1 MGREK
6 GVDPDKVAIYIR
18 WSTDDQADGTTL
30 EVQLE
35 GCKHYLLSQGWM
47 VNEDLVFV
55 DDGYSGGNMDR
66 PALARLRSFVRS
78 GKVDCVVVFK
88 LDRLSRSVIDMVNLV
103 LEEWDGLTHVKSARE
118 PLDTSSAMG
127 KQFFYMLVSFA
138 EWERSVIRERMTS
151 GRLARAREGY
161 KASSKPPYGYC
172 HGKVKG
178 SYEIIPE
185 EAQVVQR
192 IFEMYNH
199 GLGAK
204 GIITALNGDGIR
216 NRSGEMWNERTVLF
230 MVSNPAYIGKMVYG
244 RISKNPRHGKVAGE
258 LYWVKNEQVTVVEN
272 SPFVPA
278 IVSEDVFSMAQQ
290 VKAGR
295 RFLRT
300 PKAPSP
306 RAVSSPYLVTG
317 LAKCKCGYSLYVRTI
332 PAVRGSREYKYYG
345 CLGKKIKGM
354 VFCDATNIP
363 MDLLDNRV
371 RQEVLARYGSRVSR
385 EHYREALLADLGRS
399 SSQVITSLAQVDQRI
414 AKLENQERQVRT
426 DYREQVITA
435 SEFRALRKDL
445 MDDLYKVREQ
455 RQQLLARKLDV
466 EEKRQALSL
475 RLQAFEQ
482 IDRWSE
488 LGAQEQKNLLG
499 HFIDHMTATI
509 SKPSRELLLHIAWH
523 EESCPSQ
530 TE

>member
-6 GVDPDKVAIYIR
+6 GIDPDKVAIYIR

-35 GCKHYLLSQGWM
+35 GCKHYLLSQGWV

-55 DDGYSGGNMDR
+55 DDGYSGGNMER
-66 PALARLRSFVRS
+66 PALTRMRSFVRS
-78 GKVDCVVVFK
+78 GGIDCVVVFK

-103 LEEWDGLTHVKSARE
+103 LEEWEGLTHVKSARE

-138 EWERSVIRERMTS
+138 EWERSVIRERTTA
-151 GRLARAREGY
+151 GRLARAKEGY
-161 KASSKPPYGYC
+161 KASAKAPYGFC

-178 SYEIIPE
+178 SYEIVPE

-192 IFEMYNH
+192 IFELYNG

-204 GIITALNGDGIR
+204 GVVTRLNSEGVR

-290 VKAGR
+290 VKAFR
-295 RFLRT
+295 R
-300 PKAPSP
+300 PEKAPKTRSP
-306 RAVSSPYLVTG
+306 RTLVSPYLLTG
-317 LAKCKCGYSLYVRTI
+317 LAKCKCGYSLYARLL
-332 PAVRGSREYKYYG
+332 PPRRGGPEYRYYS
-345 CLGKKIKGM
+345 CLGKKIKGR
-354 VFCDATNIP
+354 VFCDAPYIP

-385 EHYREALLADLGRS
+385 EQYRDVLLADLDR
-399 SSQVITSLAQVDQRI
+399 SLAQVAAALTQVDQRI
-414 AKLENQERQVRT
+414 ARLESQERQVRV

-445 MDDLYKVREQ
+445 MDDLHKVREQ
-455 RQQLLARKLDV
+455 RQQLLTRRLDV
-466 EEKRQALSL
+466 DEKRQALSL

-482 IDRWSE
+482 VDRWAD

-499 HFIDHMTATI
+499 HFVDHITASVST
-509 SKPSRELLLHIAWH
+509 PNRELLLHIAWH
-523 EESCPSQ
+523 GVENSPS
-530 TE
+530 TD